1 MDKNTEVF
9 FEEISSF
16 VQENNLTHQQIAKM
30 ISKENGI
37 SISTISK
44 YLAGGIITSQNKTFI
59 NQWYLKNSKNPASLS
74 ASLSTIKAT
83 QIEKQSIIENYF
95 SKIIDP
101 KEENE
106 MIDKLTL
113 VIETKRI
120 DIWDLIKMNCLKKIQ
135 IAEMSGVHATEICS
149 FLNGQCVSFNVK
161 TKISKWYLRY
171 SKHPQIFQQT
181 YFPSINT
188 CKQTTLDKYIVNNNL
203 VSINNT
209 KEVDR
214 DVVEDRVSH
223 SQTESSNFD
232 SNVLEKKL
240 SKSGSSS
247 NSLLGI
253 LFFKLSIINHF
264 KYSLF
269 FKALI
274 YFQTV
279 KIRSLILSVL
289 VKQKIFLTKSYL
301 VHLIVQV
308 QGKMRKSRKS

>member
-1 MDKNTEVF
+1 MLKNTEAIF
-9 FEEISSF
+9 KEISSF
-16 VQENNLTHQQIAKM
+16 VQENNLTHQQIAIM

-37 SISTISK
+37 NISDNPIRRYLDGGSISYDSK
-44 YLAGGIITSQNKTFI
+44 TSI
-59 NQWYLKNSKNPASLS
+59 YQWYLRNSKNSVILT

-83 QIEKQSIIENYF
+83 QIEKKSIIENYF

-106 MIDKLTL
+106 MIEKLTL

-120 DIWDLIKMNCLKKIQ
+120 DICDLIKINCLKKIQ

-203 VSINNT
+203 VSTDQSKQVN
-209 KEVDR
+209 R
-214 DVVEDRVSH
+214 DVEEDKVSH
-223 SQTESSNFD
+223 SQTESSDID
-232 SNVLEKKL
+232 SNVLEKIL
-240 SKSGSSS
+240 SKSGSLS

-253 LFFKLSIINHF
+253 LFFKFQQSTILIIHCF
-264 KYSLF
+264 
-269 FKALI
+269 
-274 YFQTV
+274 
-279 KIRSLILSVL
+279 
-289 VKQKIFLTKSYL
+289 
-301 VHLIVQV
+301 
-308 QGKMRKSRKS
+308 